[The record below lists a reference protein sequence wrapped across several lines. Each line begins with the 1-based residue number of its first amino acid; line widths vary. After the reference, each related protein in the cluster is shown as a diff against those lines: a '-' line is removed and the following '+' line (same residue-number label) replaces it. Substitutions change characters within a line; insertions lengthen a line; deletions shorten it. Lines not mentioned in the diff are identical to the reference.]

1 MKTTTPKGIATR
13 VDEFCPDSC
22 ITDNYGRKW
31 LQVSYTEDQ
40 CPRTDFP
47 NIVNYDGERYYWMSF
62 NSDHMYVTYAAA
74 QGRAFHNKYGY

>member
-1 MKTTTPKGIATR
+1 MKTKAYAIN
-13 VDEFCPDSC
+13 EFCPDSC
-22 ITDNYGRKW
+22 TTDNYGRKW

-40 CPRTDFP
+40 YPPKDFP
-47 NIVNYDGERYYWMSF
+47 NIVSYEGERYYWMSF